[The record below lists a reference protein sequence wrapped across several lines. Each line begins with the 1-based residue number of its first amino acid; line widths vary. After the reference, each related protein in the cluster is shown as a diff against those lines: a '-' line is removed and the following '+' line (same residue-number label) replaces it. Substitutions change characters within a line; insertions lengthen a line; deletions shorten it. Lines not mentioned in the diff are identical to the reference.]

1 MSVELVLELSSRKS
15 AQTVLHALDAYKTRL
30 RASIQRTHRNLTN
43 FEQRYGIKTEVF
55 LREMVAED
63 LPGGDL
69 EYIDWAGEAKILEGL
84 ETELREL
91 EDVRFTVP

>member
-30 RASIQRTHRNLTN
+30 RASIQRTHRNLAN